1 MPGGAGARSRVCS
14 ARMKRHLPWVIGLA
28 VVAGGAF
35 GVRAW
40 LIERDE
46 QARAAERAD
55 REAEEAREE
64 RRLSRLRRESE
75 ELIPELLEG
84 IYLGMPLD
92 RAREARPHMTPDLS
106 TRNPEPDK
114 VVFEERFPNGARAM
128 YVFDESDDALERVQV
143 LSLLPSPSAVA
154 PHLAAMNAQYGTPT
168 GIWDCPQ
175 TGGVP
180 TRRFTWRHGE
190 TTVSDIFLIAGE
202 RVSVTLYIAPSD
214 VIGRSLAMAACRPL
228 RDPSELERFPVATQE
243 QMNAAGP

>member
-1 MPGGAGARSRVCS
+1 
-14 ARMKRHLPWVIGLA
+14 MKRHLPWLIGLA
-28 VVAGGAF
+28 LILGGAF

-40 LIERDE
+40 LEHRDA
-46 QARAAERAD
+46 QQRAAEQAE

-64 RRLSRLRRESE
+64 RRLTRLRRESE

-84 IYLGMPLD
+84 VYLGMPLD
-92 RAREARPHMTPDLS
+92 RARAARPQMAPDLS
-106 TRNPEPDK
+106 TRNPEPDTI
-114 VVFEERFPNGARAM
+114 VFEERFPNGARAV
-128 YVFDESDDALERVQV
+128 YVFAEPDDALERVQV
-143 LSLLPSPSAVA
+143 LSLLPSLSAVA
-154 PHLAAMNAQYGTPT
+154 PHLAAMNAQYGSPS

-190 TTVSDIFLIAGE
+190 TTVSDIFLVAGE

-214 VIGRSLAMAACRPL
+214 VIGRSLAMAACRPV
-228 RDPSELERFPVATQE
+228 RDPAQLERFPVATPE